1 MLPLVGLAATIIP
14 DLVRLIARDKSGTI
28 SDAVSKTVSDVTK
41 TSDPIEAMKTLQSD
55 AGAAAQVRVRLA
67 RIAVDA
73 QKAQDDEADRQRQD
87 EMAILQASFGDTEDA
102 RGTLVALAQSGS
114 GVAWAAPVVS
124 LIVTL
129 GFFAI
134 LAMLIFYR
142 SAATIDANTAQIVN
156 IIVGA
161 LAAAF
166 ATVVNFWLGSSQ
178 GSRAKD
184 ANALQLQATHAAQ
197 INRAIDTVRAV
208 SNKAIDSATAT
219 ATATKAPASTPTVA
233 RTASVAAAIRPA
245 AQDSF
250 DACVALVLTY
260 EGGFSDNPADPGGAT
275 NFGIT
280 QRTLEAFL
288 GHPVTVD
295 DVRNL
300 SSSTADAIYR
310 ANYWNLMRC
319 GDLPAGVDLMVFDY
333 GVNSGPGLAVKALQ
347 GLVGVTQDG
356 AIGPITLAA
365 VANVAPLTLVNDL
378 AQQRLTYLR
387 GLSGFATFG
396 AGWTRRVAEVQAKAQ
411 QMVGG

>member
-14 DLVRLIARDKSGTI
+14 DLIRLIARDKSGTI

-41 TSDPIEAMKTLQSD
+41 TSDPIEAVKRLQSD
-55 AGAAAQVRVRLA
+55 PAATAELQVRLA
-67 RIAVDA
+67 QIAVDA
-73 QKAQDDEADRQRQD
+73 EKAQNQEADRQRQD
-87 EMAILQASFGDTEDA
+87 EMAMLQASIGNTEDA
-102 RGTLVALAQSGS
+102 RGTLVALARSGS

-134 LAMLIFYR
+134 LGALIFYR
-142 SAATIDANTAQIVN
+142 SAVTIDANTAQIVN

-178 GSRAKD
+178 ESRSKD
-184 ANALQLQATHAAQ
+184 TNALQLQATHAAQ
-197 INRAIDTVRAV
+197 INHAIDTVRAV

-219 ATATKAPASTPTVA
+219 ATATRAPPSTPPAV
-233 RTASVAAAIRPA
+233 RTGSVVSANRPA
-245 AQDSF
+245 QQDNF

-260 EGGFSDNPADPGGAT
+260 EGGFSDNPYDAGGAT

-288 GHPVTVD
+288 GHACTVD

-300 SSSTADAIYR
+300 SSTTAAAIYR

-333 GVNSGPGLAVKALQ
+333 GVNSGPGTAVKALQ

-365 VANVAPLTLVNDL
+365 VANFAPLTLVNDL

-387 GLSGFATFG
+387 GLSGFPSFG
-396 AGWTRRVAEVQAKAQ
+396 TGWTRRVAEVQAQAQ
-411 QMVGG
+411 QMAAG